1 VTVGLLEHHRRVG
14 LPSTAPGAPAQPRA
28 MPSAEAR
35 RLRAVLAGVVAPQAA
50 GAAAVEETTRGT
62 ATAPTPPPPAAEPP
76 LLLTEEQ
83 LKGWVARGYIALPV
97 DTLPKEFHDQFHAAT
112 EHQKRSSA
120 PARGNG
126 ELARAVDAVLSSPIT
141 RGALTS
147 VLGPGYVGNVPGAG
161 GSAGSNDQDQGY
173 HSTSRARARSAGA
186 LLALSPWR
194 RSSSPST

>member
-1 VTVGLLEHHRRVG
+1 
-14 LPSTAPGAPAQPRA
+14 

-35 RLRAVLAGVVAPQAA
+35 RLRAVLAGVVVAPQAA
-50 GAAAVEETTRGT
+50 GAAAVEETPRG
-62 ATAPTPPPPAAEPP
+62 TAPTPPPPAAEPP

-173 HSTSRARARSAGA
+173 HSASRARARAPPGLCGTVSVYTD
-186 LLALSPWR
+186 S
-194 RSSSPST
+194 